1 MDFDF
6 SDEQRQLKD
15 SVDRLLNGAYGDLN
29 KRVGYMKEPAG
40 YSASLWRQYAELGLL
55 AVPFA
60 EEHGGL
66 GQGLME
72 TMIIAEAFGRALAV
86 EPYLATVVLAGGALR
101 HSGNAS
107 LLAEMVPAIIEG
119 KLTLAL
125 AHQEKQARYDLADT
139 ATTARSDGKGGYTLE
154 GEKCVVLHGDTADK
168 LIVTARASGA
178 RAERKG
184 IGLFLVDAKA
194 NGVTRRGYPTQDGMR
209 AADVT
214 LSGVKVGPEAV
225 VAGPEKGLEVLERVV
240 DEAIAALSSEAV
252 GAMAA
257 LQEMTVDYLKTRKQ
271 FGVPIGSF
279 QVLQHRAVEMLTSLE
294 QARSMA
300 YYATMMAGEPD
311 ATERRKAMSAAKV
324 QIGRSARHVGEQAI
338 QLHGGIGMT
347 MEYKAGHYF
356 KRLTMIDMAYGD
368 ADHHLRQLAKLGGL
382 S

>member
-15 SVDRLLNGAYGDLN
+15 SIDRLLNGAYGDLN
-29 KRVGYMKEPAG
+29 KRVGYMKEPTG
-40 YSASLWRQYAELGLL
+40 YSAGLWRQYAELGLL
-55 AVPFA
+55 GVPFA

-72 TMIIAEAFGRALAV
+72 TMIIAEAFGRALAI
-86 EPYLATVVLAGGALR
+86 EPYMATVVLAGGALR
-101 HSGNAS
+101 HAGNAA
-107 LLAEMVPAIIEG
+107 LLGELVPAIVEG

-154 GEKCVVLHGDTADK
+154 GEKCVVLHGDSADK
-168 LIVTARASGA
+168 LIVSARASGA

-214 LSGVKVGPEAV
+214 LSGVKIGPEAV
-225 VAGPEKGLEVLERVV
+225 VAGPETGLQVLERVI

-252 GAMAA
+252 GAMAS
-257 LQEMTVDYLKTRKQ
+257 LHEMTVDYLKTRKQ

-279 QVLQHRAVEMLTSLE
+279 QVLQHRAVDMLTSLE

-300 YYATMMAGEPD
+300 YYATMMAGEAD
-311 ATERRKAMSAAKV
+311 ASERRKAMSAAKV
-324 QIGRSARHVGEQAI
+324 QVGRSARHVGEQAI

-368 ADHHLRQLAKLGGL
+368 ADYHLRQLARLGGL

>member
-1 MDFDF
+1 MDFDL

-15 SVDRLLNGAYGDLN
+15 SVDRLLANAYGELT
-29 KRVGYMKEPAG
+29 KRQAYMKEPNG
-40 YSASLWRQYAELGLL
+40 YSAALWRQYAELGLL
-55 AVPFA
+55 GVPFA

-66 GQGLME
+66 GQGLTE
-72 TMIIAEAFGRALAV
+72 TMLLAEAFGRALAV
-86 EPYLATVVLAGGALR
+86 EPYFATIVLGGGALR
-101 HSGNAS
+101 HSGNNA
-107 LLAEMVPAIIEG
+107 LLGELVPSIVEG

-125 AHQEKQARYDLADT
+125 AHQEAQARYNLADT

-154 GEKCVVLHGDTADK
+154 GEKRVVLHGDSADK
-168 LIVTARASGA
+168 LIVTARASGS
-178 RAERKG
+178 RADRKG

-194 NGVTRRGYPTQDGMR
+194 NGVTRRGYQTQDGMR
-209 AADVT
+209 GADVT
-214 LSGVKVGPEAV
+214 LSGVKVGPEAI
-225 VAGPEKGLEVLERVV
+225 VAGPEKGLDVLEHVIE
-240 DEAIAALSSEAV
+240 EAIAALSAEAV

-257 LQEMTVDYLKTRKQ
+257 LHELTVDYLKTRKQ

-279 QVLQHRAVEMLTSLE
+279 QVLQHRAVDMLASLE

-300 YYATMMAGEPD
+300 YYATMMAAEPN
-311 ATERRKAMSAAKV
+311 ATERRKAIAAAKV

-368 ADHHLRQLAKLGGL
+368 ADHHLRELAKLGGL

>member
-15 SVDRLLNGAYGDLN
+15 SIDRLLNGAYGDLN
-29 KRVGYMKEPAG
+29 KRVGYMKEPTG
-40 YSASLWRQYAELGLL
+40 YSAGLWRQYAELGLL
-55 AVPFA
+55 GVPFA

-72 TMIIAEAFGRALAV
+72 TMIIAEAFGRALAI
-86 EPYLATVVLAGGALR
+86 EPYMATVVLAGGALR
-101 HSGNAS
+101 HAGNAA
-107 LLAEMVPAIIEG
+107 LLGELVPAIVEG

-154 GEKCVVLHGDTADK
+154 GEKCVVLHGDSADK
-168 LIVTARASGA
+168 LIVSARASGA

-214 LSGVKVGPEAV
+214 LSGVKIGPEAV
-225 VAGPEKGLEVLERVV
+225 VAGPETGLQVLERVI

-252 GAMAA
+252 GAMAS
-257 LQEMTVDYLKTRKQ
+257 LHEMTVDYLKTRKQ

-279 QVLQHRAVEMLTSLE
+279 QVLQHRAVDMLTALE

-300 YYATMMAGEPD
+300 YYATMMAGEAD
-311 ATERRKAMSAAKV
+311 ASERRKAMSAAKV
-324 QIGRSARHVGEQAI
+324 QVGRSARHVGEQAI

-368 ADHHLRQLAKLGGL
+368 ADYHLRQLARLGGL

>member
-1 MDFDF
+1 MDFDL

-15 SVDRLLNGAYGDLN
+15 SVDRLLANAYGELT
-29 KRVGYMKEPAG
+29 KRQGYMKEPNG
-40 YSASLWRQYAELGLL
+40 YSAALWRQYAEFGLL
-55 AVPFA
+55 GVPFA

-66 GQGLME
+66 GQGLTE
-72 TMIIAEAFGRALAV
+72 TMLLAEAFGRALTV
-86 EPYLATVVLAGGALR
+86 EPYFATIVLGGGALR
-101 HSGNAS
+101 HSGNNA
-107 LLAEMVPAIIEG
+107 LLGELVPSIVEG

-125 AHQEKQARYDLADT
+125 AHQEAQARYNLADT

-154 GEKCVVLHGDTADK
+154 GEKRVVLHGDSADK
-168 LIVTARASGA
+168 LIVTARASGS
-178 RAERKG
+178 RADRKG

-194 NGVTRRGYPTQDGMR
+194 NGVTRRGYQTQDGMR
-209 AADVT
+209 GADVT

-225 VAGPEKGLEVLERVV
+225 VAGPEMGLDVLEHVI
-240 DEAIAALSSEAV
+240 DEAIAALSAEAV

-257 LQEMTVDYLKTRKQ
+257 LHELTVDYLKTRKQ

-279 QVLQHRAVEMLTSLE
+279 QVLQHRAVDMLASLE

-300 YYATMMAGEPD
+300 YYATMMAGEPN
-311 ATERRKAMSAAKV
+311 AMERRKAMAAAKV

-368 ADHHLRQLAKLGGL
+368 ADHHLRELAKLGGL